1 MGVSLAQ
8 VDELKP
14 MILTLTI
21 SLAYLMK
28 NNSDRLRLYKGVP
41 LDIYFVNEAKI
52 QKKDIN
58 PFETVEEQMNML
70 FNKTSIDDQAI
81 QLKIFT
87 RNKEQAVQMGYELMV
102 SWFNK
107 DLKKMYTIY
116 ENMAQIT
123 GNQDYLV
130 KDRNNNWMKT
140 LLGLLGKESQFIA
153 VGALHLAGPDG
164 LIEQLEHL
172 GYTVTPIKEFL

>member
-1 MGVSLAQ
+1 
-8 VDELKP
+8 
-14 MILTLTI
+14 
-21 SLAYLMK
+21 
-28 NNSDRLRLYKGVP
+28 
-41 LDIYFVNEAKI
+41 
-52 QKKDIN
+52 
-58 PFETVEEQMNML
+58 MNML